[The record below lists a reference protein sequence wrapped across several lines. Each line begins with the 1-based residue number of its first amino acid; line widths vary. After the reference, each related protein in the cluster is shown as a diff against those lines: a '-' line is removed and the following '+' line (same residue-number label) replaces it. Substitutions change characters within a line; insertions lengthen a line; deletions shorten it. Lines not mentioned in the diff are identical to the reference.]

1 MLAMITVFKLVAR
14 SFGYVGGL
22 YGGPTIV
29 PLPVPPYLPKPPEA
43 RMPAPT
49 EPSGS
54 ARVA

>member
-1 MLAMITVFKLVAR
+1 MLALITVFKLVAR

-29 PLPVPPYLPKPPEA
+29 PLPVPPYLPKPPEE
-43 RMPAPT
+43 RMPAAT